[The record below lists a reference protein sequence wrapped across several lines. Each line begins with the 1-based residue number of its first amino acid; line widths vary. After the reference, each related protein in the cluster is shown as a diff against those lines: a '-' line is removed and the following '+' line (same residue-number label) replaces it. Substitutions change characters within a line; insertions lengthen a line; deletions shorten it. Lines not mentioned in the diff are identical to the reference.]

1 MWAIDIVQQYN
12 LFAQIMTANGNLRN
26 VSFSS
31 FWLKKKKK
39 SSSLTAY
46 LANSALDLLINSG
59 HITNYITTMFF

>member
-31 FWLKKKKK
+31 FWLKKKKN
-39 SSSLTAY
+39 LQAWLPTLQTVPWIY
-46 LANSALDLLINSG
+46 WLILDTLQI
-59 HITNYITTMFF
+59 I